1 MLSEITLHCDSVA
14 GADPQG
20 KTARLR
26 SNTGRP
32 QSACG
37 RLVRAAAEASDR
49 HDDLVSNCFRSVM
62 SN

>member
-14 GADPQG
+14 GADPGG

-37 RLVRAAAEASDR
+37 RAAAEASDR